1 MNNIVGAAVSSV
13 EIYSGIIDYIDIG
26 SRIELNCSAVGDD
39 VYYEWKLQD
48 GSPLPSDAIVVDNV
62 LM

>member
-39 VYYEWKLQD
+39 VYYESMNGNCKMVRPCQAM
-48 GSPLPSDAIVVDNV
+48 PL
-62 LM
+62 